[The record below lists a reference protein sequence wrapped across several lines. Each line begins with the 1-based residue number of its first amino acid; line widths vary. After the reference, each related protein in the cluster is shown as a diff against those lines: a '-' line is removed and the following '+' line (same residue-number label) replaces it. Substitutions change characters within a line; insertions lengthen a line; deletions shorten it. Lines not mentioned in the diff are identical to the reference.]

1 MNTLLKFGA
10 IVIICFLSHLCGMLD
25 ATTTML
31 KASIGS
37 SPLMG
42 TTEKLSPLYPLTGT
56 QAENDALDSSMSPLT
71 KHELVNGSDESKPLA
86 KASLHNGQTTPQLP
100 TPRPSQQLE
109 AKHETA
115 ANTEG
120 GK

>member
-1 MNTLLKFGA
+1 MSTLLKFGA
-10 IVIICFLSHLCGMLD
+10 IVIFCFLSHMCGMLD
-25 ATTTML
+25 ATNTML

-37 SPLMG
+37 SPL
-42 TTEKLSPLYPLTGT
+42 TSPKAQLPPLYPLTGT
-56 QAENDALDSSMSPLT
+56 QAENGALDSSMYPLT
-71 KHELVNGSDESKPLA
+71 KHEPVNGSDKSKPLA

-109 AKHETA
+109 PEHETA

>member
-37 SPLMG
+37 SPLTG
-42 TTEKLSPLYPLTGT
+42 TTEQLSPLYPLTGT
-56 QAENDALDSSMSPLT
+56 QAENCALDSSMYPLT
-71 KHELVNGSDESKPLA
+71 KHELVNGTDEIKPVT
-86 KASLHNGQTTPQLP
+86 KASLHNGQSTPQL
-100 TPRPSQQLE
+100 TAQKPSKLPAPE
-109 AKHETA
+109 HETI